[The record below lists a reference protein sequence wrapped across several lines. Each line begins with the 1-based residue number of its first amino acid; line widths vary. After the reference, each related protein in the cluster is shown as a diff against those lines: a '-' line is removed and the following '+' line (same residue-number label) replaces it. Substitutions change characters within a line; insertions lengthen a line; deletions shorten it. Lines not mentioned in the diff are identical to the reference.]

1 MNNQLSIFENVWLDV
16 VGYEGKYQVNGNGE
30 IKSLN
35 YKRTGE
41 EKVLKLAKGKVGYFT
56 VGFSKNGVC
65 KHFYIHR
72 IVYESF
78 YGGIPK
84 GMEIDHI
91 DGNKMNNRV
100 ENLRC
105 VTPKENINNP
115 NTLNDTWRKNV
126 SDGNRKKYR
135 NSDFRKKQAEAVRKA
150 TVSALSKP
158 VLQFSKDGKFIKR
171 WNSAKDICNEYGYC
185 NSSISQCCS
194 GIFKTSHG
202 FIWRF
207 EEKEAV

>member
-1 MNNQLSIFENVWLDV
+1 MDNQLSIFENVWMDV
-16 VGYEGKYQVNGNGE
+16 VGYEGKYQVNGKGE
-30 IKSLN
+30 TKSLN

-41 EKVLKLAKGKVGYFT
+41 EKVLKLAKGKAGYLT
-56 VGFSKNGVC
+56 VGFSENGVC

-91 DGNKMNNRV
+91 DGDKLNNRV

-115 NTLNDTWRKNV
+115 NTLNDRWRKNV
-126 SDGNRKKYR
+126 SDANRKKYR
-135 NSDFRKKQAEAVRKA
+135 NQGFRKKQAEAVRKA

-171 WNSAKDICNEYGYC
+171 WNSTNDICNEYGYC

-194 GIFKTSHG
+194 GIYKTSYG
-202 FIWRF
+202 YIWKF